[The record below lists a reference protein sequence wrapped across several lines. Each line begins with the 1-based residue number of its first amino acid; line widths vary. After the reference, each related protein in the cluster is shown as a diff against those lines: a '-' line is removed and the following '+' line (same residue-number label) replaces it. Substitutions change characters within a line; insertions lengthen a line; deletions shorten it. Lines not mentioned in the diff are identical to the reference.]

1 MQAEAENDEGLRLVY
16 EDMFAQ
22 ISLLKP
28 VITTNESL
36 NEAKLIRID
45 GKLDC
50 MRGLVNRTM
59 KRAA

>member
-1 MQAEAENDEGLRLVY
+1 MQAEAENDKGLRLVY

-45 GKLDC
+45 GELDC
-50 MRGLVNRTM
+50 MRGLINRTM